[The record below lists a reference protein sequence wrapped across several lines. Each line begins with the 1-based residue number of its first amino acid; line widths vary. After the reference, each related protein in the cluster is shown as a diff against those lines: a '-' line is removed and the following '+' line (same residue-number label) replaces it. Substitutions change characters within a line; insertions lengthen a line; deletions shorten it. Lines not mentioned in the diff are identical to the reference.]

1 MGGRIQNYI
10 ILMEEKMNTEAN
22 KTIDFEKKLKEK
34 LGKELKKEIEN
45 GNYDEIIDYIL
56 SAYSEGLNIFYKE
69 GVKSFFEEF
78 AKTNDKNLHAIIGI
92 LDSQRETITNL
103 NKKIKRQEERINK
116 LEQEIEA
123 ISKNLIKICKLYQNV
138 LHYKYKVKRL
148 I

>member
-1 MGGRIQNYI
+1 
-10 ILMEEKMNTEAN
+10 MEEKMNTDAN

-56 SAYSEGLNIFYKE
+56 SAYSEGLYIFYKE

-103 NKKIKRQEERINK
+103 NKKIKTQEERINK
-116 LEQEIEA
+116 LEQEIEV
-123 ISKNLIKICKLYQNV
+123 ISKKI
-138 LHYKYKVKRL
+138 
-148 I
+148 

>member
-103 NKKIKRQEERINK
+103 NKKINRQEERINK
-116 LEQEIEA
+116 YLQI
-123 ISKNLIKICKLYQNV
+123 ISKCATLQV
-138 LHYKYKVKRL
+138 
-148 I
+148 

>member
-1 MGGRIQNYI
+1 
-10 ILMEEKMNTEAN
+10 MNTEAN

-116 LEQEIEA
+116 LEQEIEV
-123 ISKNLIKICKLYQNV
+123 ISKKNLIKICKLYQNV